1 MQKGICKQCNQEK
14 YIVNSK
20 QLCDDCN
27 YFRLHGQTRFE
38 ASVEKQKNKVNKI
51 YVINKKP
58 LKTRSKTIK
67 KKIRKPTGERQ
78 VHFEI
83 WKEREHI
90 CVNCKCDLDRFVDEE
105 TGDPFPMLFSHIRS
119 KGARP
124 DLRLDKDNFDL
135 LCPECHFAYEH
146 IGKEAFKKRKTN

>member
-38 ASVEKQKNKVNKI
+38 TSIEKQKNKVNKI
-51 YVINKKP
+51 YVIKRKP
-58 LKTRSKTIK
+58 LKTRLKTK
-67 KKIRKPTGERQ
+67 KEKKIKKPTGERQ
-78 VHFEI
+78 IHFEI
-83 WKEREHI
+83 WNEREHI
-90 CVNCKCDLDRFVDEE
+90 CNNCKCDLDRFVDTD
-105 TGDPFPMLFSHIRS
+105 TGKPFPMLFSHIRS

-124 DLRLDKDNFDL
+124 DLRLNKDNFDL
-135 LCPECHFAYEH
+135 LCPDCHFAYEH
-146 IGKEAFKKRKTN
+146 VGKEAFEKRKR

>member
-27 YFRLHGQTRFE
+27 QIRLHGQTRFE
-38 ASVEKQKNKVNKI
+38 ASVEKQKNKGNKI
-51 YVINKKP
+51 YVLKRKP
-58 LKTRSKTIK
+58 LKTRSKTKIK
-67 KKIRKPTGERQ
+67 KERKSTGERQ

-83 WKEREHI
+83 WEEREHI

-105 TGDPFPMLFSHIRS
+105 TGEPFPMLFSHIRS

-124 DLRLDKDNFDL
+124 DLRLEKDNYDL
-135 LCPECHFAYEH
+135 LCPDCHYCYEH
-146 IGKEAFKKRKTN
+146 VGKEAFEKRRR